1 MKDYLG
7 TGGGIDSGKS
17 LNNAGLIH
25 EGDCSRTVEG
35 TGEDLA
41 KRLHLSK
48 SLFFFFFSAAIA
60 SLLTGLFVHRKRWRI
75 RHNLWFFQVHQDS
88 LRRLSSLRN
97 LSLLINRN

>member
-7 TGGGIDSGKS
+7 TGGGIGSGKS

-48 SLFFFFFSAAIA
+48 LFFRNAI
-60 SLLTGLFVHRKRWRI
+60 SQR
-75 RHNLWFFQVHQDS
+75 
-88 LRRLSSLRN
+88 
-97 LSLLINRN
+97 